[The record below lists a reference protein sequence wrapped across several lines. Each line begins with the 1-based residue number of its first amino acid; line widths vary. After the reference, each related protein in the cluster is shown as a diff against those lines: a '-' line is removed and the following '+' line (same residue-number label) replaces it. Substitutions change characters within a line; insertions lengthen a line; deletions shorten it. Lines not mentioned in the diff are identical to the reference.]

1 MRLLVPLASG
11 LDQQGSWVFSRL
23 FHPWSTITHLAW
35 PLANLHE
42 AIDSSSV
49 LGLIRS
55 PDYTPAFHKAIV
67 ILCATWEI
75 KSTTFTPRHPGM
87 LLLSI
92 VFFILVLI
100 YFLYVCVGGVHAM
113 MDMWNQR
120 TTSWS
125 RLTPSTLAWLPGLK
139 SGFWACTV
147 TAFTQ

>member
-11 LDQQGSWVFSRL
+11 LDRQGFWVFSRL
-23 FHPWSTITHLAW
+23 FHPWSTVPHLAW

-49 LGLIRS
+49 LGLTRS

-75 KSTTFTPRHPGM
+75 KKSNSVTHKSTTFTSRHPGM

-92 VFFILVLI
+92 VFFILGLI
-100 YFLYVCVGGVHAM
+100 YFLHVGVWGV
-113 MDMWNQR
+113 
-120 TTSWS
+120 WS
-125 RLTPSTLAWLPGLK
+125 
-139 SGFWACTV
+139 ACSDGHV
-147 TAFTQ
+147 ESEDNFMESPHPLNLSMASRG